1 MITHEHGM
9 LVLDAPMTRADQDAV
24 NSFVHEQILA
34 DRKRIL
40 DELSEH
46 FNGGTLSIAV
56 FKVKE
61 IITQNKE
68 RY

>member
-1 MITHEHGM
+1 MIKYEHGM
-9 LVLDAPMTRADQDAV
+9 LVLDVPMTRADQDAV

-40 DELSEH
+40 DSLSEH
-46 FNGGTLSIAV
+46 FQSGTLSIAV
-56 FKVKE
+56 FKLKE
-61 IITQNKE
+61 IVTQNKG

>member
-1 MITHEHGM
+1 MITYEHGM
-9 LVLDAPMTRADQDAV
+9 LVLNAPMTKADQDAV

-40 DELSEH
+40 DELSAYS
-46 FNGGTLSIAV
+46 NGGELSLAI
-56 FKVKE
+56 FKLKE
-61 IITQNKE
+61 IVTQNKE